1 MKMIFAPDSFK
12 GSLSSIQVIEVL
24 KVAAYKIFPDCE
36 IIGIP
41 IADGGEGTVE
51 AIVLCSKGEYKQIK
65 VKNTLGEDV
74 LSTYGIF
81 HNDSV
86 IIEMASASGLTL
98 ISPEQRN
105 PLYTTTFGTG
115 QLIKDALDKGY
126 TKINI
131 AIGGSGTNDG
141 GIGAMSA
148 LGVKFLDQE
157 GKEVKPIGESL
168 IQIIDIDIAGIHPLI
183 SKAEFT
189 IMCDVNNP
197 LLGPNGATYVYGPQK
212 GADEKILEQLE
223 EGMKNYA
230 NVIERKFHRNIANEP
245 GAGAAGGLG
254 AALQLFTG
262 AKLKPGISTIL
273 EIINFKE
280 ALENVDLV
288 ITGEGMIDWQS
299 AFGKVPSG
307 VGLLCKEK
315 GIPVIAIVGGMG
327 KAAQDIYQY
336 GIESIITTIN
346 AEMNLEEAM
355 ERAEELLLDAAERM
369 FKVINIGMKI
379 KK

>member
-12 GSLSSIQVIEVL
+12 CSLSSIQVIEVL

-41 IADGGEGTVE
+41 IADGGEGTVD
-51 AIVLCSKGEYKQIK
+51 AIVLCLKGEYKQIT
-65 VKNTLGEDV
+65 VRNTLGEDV

-98 ISPEQRN
+98 ISPEKRN

-115 QLIKDALDKGY
+115 QLIKDALDKGF
-126 TKINI
+126 TKIYI

-148 LGVKFLDQE
+148 LGVKFLDQLGE
-157 GKEVKPIGESL
+157 EVKPIGESL
-168 IQIIDIDIAGIHPLI
+168 IQIIDIDITGIHPLI

-230 NVIERKFHRNIANEP
+230 NVIEKKFHRNIANEP

-262 AKLKPGISTIL
+262 AKLKSGISTIL

-299 AFGKVPSG
+299 AFGKVPCG

-327 KAAQDIYQY
+327 KDAQDIYQY
-336 GIESIITTIN
+336 GVGSIITTIN
-346 AEMNLEEAM
+346 AEMKLEEAM

-369 FKVINIGMKI
+369 FKVINIGMKLE
-379 KK
+379 K